1 MGIGEHVRET
11 DPCYTHPTIQMKTT
25 KRQLY
30 VLCDLEG
37 ASGISPEN
45 RQAMHHGSDLWQEEG
60 RRSITSDVQAVCE
73 AANEFGIDGIVLNDS
88 HDNGHREP
96 NVLVKE
102 LPRNVRIMRRPH
114 LPGKPRHAVRGEPF
128 GIVIVGQ
135 HAMYGGGGFAPHTI
149 QSPPIGEVTLNGI
162 EVGEIGLELALFM
175 GTKLLAVVGEE
186 AAVAE
191 AKRLCPNVVGVPV
204 KSLEKNWFPPAD
216 ETRPIIREKV
226 LDALRGRDEA
236 DGLHLEPPFRF
247 ALRPA
252 EGWRFDSGKRFF
264 LRRLARFIFFRLSKG
279 RMSEDEASW
288 ETKTVVRGLY
298 ALHCARG
305 FMTRRAG

>member
-1 MGIGEHVRET
+1 
-11 DPCYTHPTIQMKTT
+11 MK
-25 KRQLY
+25 RRLY
-30 VLCDLEG
+30 ILCDLEG
-37 ASGISPEN
+37 SSGISPAN
-45 RQAMHHGSDLWQEEG
+45 RQAMRHGSAEWERDG

-73 AANEFGIDGIVLNDS
+73 AANEFGIDEIVLNDS

-102 LPRNVRIMRRPH
+102 LPRNVRIVRRPY
-114 LPGKPRHAVRGEPF
+114 LPGKPRRAVRGEPF

-135 HAMYGGGGFAPHTI
+135 HARYGGGGFAPHTI

-175 GTKLLAVVGEE
+175 GARLLAVIGEE

-191 AKRLCPNVVGVPV
+191 AERLCPNVVGVPV
-204 KSLEKNWFPPAD
+204 KSLEKDWFPTAD
-216 ETRPIIREKV
+216 ETRSIIRKKV
-226 LDALRGRDEA
+226 LDALRGRNEA
-236 DGLHLEPPFRF
+236 NGLHLEPPYRF
-247 ALRPA
+247 TLRPA
-252 EGWRFDSGKRFF
+252 DGWRFDPRKRFF
-264 LRRLARFIFFRLSKG
+264 LGWIARLVFFRLSKG
-279 RMSEDEASW
+279 RMSENEATW

-305 FMTRRAG
+305 FLIKQAG